1 MRIIARKTLIEF
13 WTANPRSEEQLRAWY
28 AEAAAA
34 SWTTPAVVKTKY
46 GNASILKDG
55 RVVFNICGNEYRLV
69 VRINYDFYTIY
80 IRFIGT
86 HQEYDKIDAQT
97 I

>member
-1 MRIIARKTLIEF
+1 MRVIARSTL
-13 WTANPRSEEQLRAWY
+13 TRYGAANPRADQALRAWY
-28 AEAAAA
+28 AEAKQA
-34 SWTTPAVVKTKY
+34 SWATPADVKGHY

-55 RVVFNICGNEYRLV
+55 RVVFNICGNEFRLV
-69 VRINYDFYTIY
+69 VQINYEFFTIY

-86 HQEYDKIDAQT
+86 HAEYDKIDSQT

>member
-1 MRIIARKTLIEF
+1 MRIIARKTLSDY
-13 WTANPRSEEQLRAWY
+13 WVANPRSEEQLKAWY

-34 SWTTPAVVKTKY
+34 TWHTPADVKSQY

-69 VRINYDFYTIY
+69 VWINYDFHTIY

-86 HQEYDKIDAQT
+86 HREHDEIDAQT

>member
-1 MRIIARKTLIEF
+1 MRIIARKTLVQF
-13 WTANPRSEEQLRAWY
+13 WLANPRSQGQLEAWY
-28 AEAAAA
+28 AEADAAN
-34 SWTTPAVVKTKY
+34 WTSPADVKAKY
-46 GNASILKDG
+46 GSASILKDG

-69 VRINYDFYTIY
+69 VWINYGFSTIY

-86 HQEYDKIDAQT
+86 HKDYDKIDAQT

>member
-1 MRIIARKTLIEF
+1 MRVIARSTL
-13 WTANPRSEEQLRAWY
+13 TLYGAANARADQALRAWY
-28 AEAAAA
+28 AEANQA
-34 SWTTPAVVKTKY
+34 SWTTPAEVKSHY

-55 RVVFNICGNEYRLV
+55 RVVFNICGNEFRLV
-69 VRINYDFYTIY
+69 VWINYDFFTIY

-86 HQEYDKIDAQT
+86 HAEYDKIDSQT